1 MKILDKEHEQCP
13 LQITFPPPRCP
24 SRQQQLLIRL
34 NAAKPEKLIILENDA
49 PKAVLLSFDAY
60 EALEE
65 ELEYLR
71 LASLAFA
78 RIKEDTQKSDK
89 K

>member
-1 MKILDKEHEQCP
+1 MPAANYLSAAALSQQTAAALDSLERGE
-13 LQITFPPPRCP
+13 T
-24 SRQQQLLIRL
+24 
-34 NAAKPEKLIILENDA
+34 EKLIILENDA

-65 ELEYLR
+65 ELEDLR

-78 RIKEDTQKSDK
+78 RLKTFKPEEAVPLEEMTQKFLK
-89 K
+89 

>member
-1 MKILDKEHEQCP
+1 MPAANYLSAAALSQQTAAALDSLERGE
-13 LQITFPPPRCP
+13 T
-24 SRQQQLLIRL
+24 
-34 NAAKPEKLIILENDA
+34 EKLIILENDA

-65 ELEYLR
+65 ELEDLR

-78 RIKEDTQKSDK
+78 RLKTFKPEEAVPLEEMMQKFLK
-89 K
+89 